1 MREPC
6 YTLSLPGFSNKE
18 EIVLAFLTDLHQ
30 EAFDPLL
37 DSLDHHQ
44 PDGILFAGDLLR
56 GRGLTRGQVARAME
70 EDLLPLMEA
79 LVKRGPTIFSL
90 GNHDQY
96 LSAQDLRRL
105 EETGACL
112 VAESFT
118 ERWGLKI
125 GGLSSGQVALFR
137 RDPASVLARERS
149 FLNQKF
155 YFLRRLISR
164 PKKEAPPNLDFLEAF
179 SNQPGC
185 KLLLCHHPEYWPKI
199 EAYPI
204 ALTLSGHAH
213 GGQIRLPFT
222 KGRGLYA
229 PGQGFFPRFS
239 GGLYEGGRGKLLV
252 SRGLS
257 NTARPLPRLGNP
269 TELVYIRLL
278 AAQGGEDAPDRPAFE
293 KGRALP
299 YNKKEE

>member
-30 EAFDPLL
+30 EAFAPLL

-137 RDPASVLARERS
+137 RDPAFVLARERS
-149 FLNQKF
+149 FLSQKL
-155 YFLRRLISR
+155 YFLRRLTSR
-164 PKKEAPPNLDFLEAF
+164 PKKEAPPDLDFLEAF

-199 EAYPI
+199 QAYPI

-239 GGLYEGGRGKLLV
+239 GGLYEGSRGKLLV

-278 AAQGGEDAPDRPAFE
+278 AAQGGEDDLFRLAFE